1 MSEFKFACPVCG
13 QHITTDSGSS
23 GQQIGCPTCFR
34 KIVVPQAPASE
45 ETKLILSAA
54 EVAGPRPAPAS
65 VDEGSGRRP
74 WASVLGS
81 LGNAGLLVVLLGLAA
96 AALWTLLGKTLL
108 ADAAWRQP
116 SRPGASGLVYPV
128 PEHIKWTLNLTQAV
142 FPETVAAG
150 RLDGIGFKCERATLH
165 GGELTL
171 RQGGPG
177 GAPVMGVTIH
187 LFARRGEELS
197 GKTIEITPQRPPPL
211 PRVTLHWKDA
221 RDRPGKEDISSG
233 YALKLAFRQAANGR
247 VTGKLYLGLPDASK
261 SFVAGAFDA
270 EIKQPSATNSR

>member
-34 KIVVPQAPASE
+34 QIVVPQAPASE

-54 EVAGPRPAPAS
+54 EVAGPRPAPARL
-65 VDEGSGRRP
+65 DEGSGRRP
-74 WASVLGS
+74 WASVLESIGS
-81 LGNAGLLVVLLGLAA
+81 AGLLVVVLCAAA
-96 AALWTLLGKTLL
+96 AALWALLGKTLL
-108 ADAAWRQP
+108 ADAAWRRP

-165 GGELTL
+165 GGKLTL

-187 LFARRGEELS
+187 LFA
-197 GKTIEITPQRPPPL
+197 
-211 PRVTLHWKDA
+211 A
-221 RDRPGKEDISSG
+221 PG
-233 YALKLAFRQAANGR
+233 
-247 VTGKLYLGLPDASK
+247 
-261 SFVAGAFDA
+261 
-270 EIKQPSATNSR
+270 